1 MLKSSLSDYSD
12 FYILVKGHTTVPNT
26 AAESSNVNGANKKVI
41 FKICVPFTNS
51 ISKINNTQLYC
62 AKDIDIVIP
71 MYNLIEYR
79 DNYWKTSG
87 SLWQYCKDI
96 QAVNNNGNINEYN
109 GVNATDSFSFK
120 TKITCQTGNNGIN
133 ENVEIM
139 VPMKYLIN
147 SWRAL

>member
-1 MLKSSLSDYSD
+1 MLKYSLSDYSD

-26 AAESSNVNGANKKVI
+26 AAESSNVNRTNKKVI
-41 FKICVPFTNS
+41 FKICVPFTNCV
-51 ISKINNTQLYC
+51 SKINNTQLNY
-62 AKDIDIVIP
+62 AKDINIVMP
-71 MYNLIEYR
+71 MSNLIECS
-79 DNYWKTSG
+79 DNYWKTIG
-87 SLWQYCKDI
+87 SLRQYCKDI
-96 QAVNNNGNINEYN
+96 PAVDNNGNINEYN
-109 GVNATDSFSFK
+109 GANGTDSFSFK

>member
-12 FYILVKGHTTVPNT
+12 FYILVKEHTTVPNT
-26 AAESSNVNGANKKVI
+26 VAEGSNVNGANKKVI
-41 FKICVPFTNS
+41 FKICVPFTNC
-51 ISKINNTQLYC
+51 ISKINNTQLYY

-71 MYNLIEYR
+71 MYNLIEHS

-133 ENVEIM
+133 ENDEIM